1 MAFIMQINYIFLRN
15 TKLKMAASIVYSC
28 QLRYNLPY
36 INKSVMRPLHII
48 NLSEVNGHAYIQQI
62 QFCHVRRML

>member
-1 MAFIMQINYIFLRN
+1 
-15 TKLKMAASIVYSC
+15 MAASIVYSC

-48 NLSEVNGHAYIQQI
+48 NMSEVNGHAYVQQI
-62 QFCHVRRML
+62 QFCYVYRTL

>member
-1 MAFIMQINYIFLRN
+1 
-15 TKLKMAASIVYSC
+15 MAAGIVNSC

-48 NLSEVNGHAYIQQI
+48 NLSEVNGHASVQQI
-62 QFCHVRRML
+62 QFCHVHRTL